1 MRADNHLP
9 NGGTAQGGPLKRE
22 LGERHI
28 RLMALGA
35 CIGVGLFLGSAKA
48 IQMAGPA
55 IMLSY
60 IIGGLA
66 ILVIMRALGEMAVHN
81 PVAGSFSRY
90 AQDYLGPLAGFLTGW
105 NYWFL
110 WLVTCVAEI
119 TAVAVYMGVWF
130 PDVPRWTWALAA
142 LVSMGT
148 VNLIAVKAFGE
159 FEFWFALIKI
169 VTIIAMVVG
178 GIGVIAFGFG
188 NNGVAQGISNL
199 WNHGGFMPNGITGVL
214 MSLQMVMFAYLGVEM
229 IGLTAGEAR
238 NPEKT
243 IPQAIGSVFWRIL
256 LFYVGALFVILS
268 IYPWGEIGTQG
279 SPFVMTFE
287 RLGIKTAAGIINF
300 VVITAAL
307 SSCNGGIFST
317 GRMLYSLAQNGQ
329 APKIF
334 ARTANN
340 GVPRNA
346 LLLSI
351 AALLLGVLLNYL
363 VPEKVFVWVTSIA
376 TFGAIWT
383 WVMILLA
390 QLRFR
395 QGLSAAE
402 RAGLK
407 YRMWLYPIS
416 SYLALAFLVLVVGL
430 MAYFPD
436 TRVAL
441 YIGPA
446 FLVLLTVLFHVFKL
460 QPVNTPQGAVRL
472 PS

>member
-1 MRADNHLP
+1 MSSSDQLHR
-9 NGGTAQGGPLKRE
+9 G

-119 TAVAVYMGVWF
+119 TAVAIYMQIWF
-130 PDVPRWTWALAA
+130 PDVDRWIWALLA
-142 LVSMGT
+142 LASMGT
-148 VNLIAVKAFGE
+148 VNLITVRAFGE

-169 VTIIAMVVG
+169 VTIIALVVAGAGMILFGIGNG
-178 GIGVIAFGFG
+178 GIAT
-188 NNGVAQGISNL
+188 GISNL
-199 WNHGGFMPNGITGVL
+199 WTHGGFMPNGVQGVL

-238 NPEKT
+238 NPQKT
-243 IPQAIGSVFWRIL
+243 IPDAINSVFWRIL
-256 LFYVGALFVILS
+256 LFYVGALFVIMS
-268 IYPWGEIGTQG
+268 IYPWNEIGTQG

-317 GRMLYSLAQNGQ
+317 GRMLYSLAQHGQ
-329 APKIF
+329 APRAF
-334 ARTANN
+334 GRTSGN

-351 AALLLGVLLNYL
+351 FALLLGVLLNYL

-383 WVMILLA
+383 WAMILLA
-390 QLRFR
+390 QMKFR
-395 QGLSAAE
+395 RSLSPAEQGKLQF
-402 RAGLK
+402 K
-407 YRMWLYPIS
+407 MWLFPIS
-416 SYLALAFLVLVVGL
+416 SYLALAFLVLVVAL
-430 MAYFPD
+430 MAFFED
-436 TRVAL
+436 TRIAL

-446 FLVLLTVLFHVFKL
+446 FLVLLTVLFKVFKL
-460 QPVNTPQGAVRL
+460 GNQPDAHLTGNPA
-472 PS
+472 S

>member
-1 MRADNHLP
+1 MSSVGEQKVQD
-9 NGGTAQGGPLKRE
+9 GSLKRE

-55 IMLSY
+55 IMISY
-60 IIGGLA
+60 ILGGLA

-81 PVAGSFSRY
+81 PVAGSFSQY
-90 AQDYLGPLAGFLTGW
+90 AKDYLGPLAGFITGW

-119 TAVAVYMGVWF
+119 TAVAVYMGIWF
-130 PDVPRWTWALAA
+130 PDVPRWIWALAA
-142 LVSMGT
+142 LASMGT
-148 VNLIAVKAFGE
+148 INLIAVRAFGE

-169 VTIIAMVVG
+169 VTILAMVVV
-178 GIGVIAFGFG
+178 GIGMIAFGFG
-188 NNGVAQGISNL
+188 NDGIATGISNL
-199 WNHGGFMPNGITGVL
+199 WAHGGFMPNGIQGVL

-238 NPEKT
+238 NPTKT
-243 IPQAIGSVFWRIL
+243 IPSAINSVFWRIL
-256 LFYVGALFVILS
+256 LFYVGSLFVIMSL
-268 IYPWGEIGTQG
+268 YPWNEIGTQG

-287 RLGIKTAAGIINF
+287 RMGIKTAAGIINF

-317 GRMLYSLAQNGQ
+317 GRMLYSLAQHRQ
-329 APKIF
+329 APAFFGK
-334 ARTANN
+334 ASRS
-340 GVPRNA
+340 GVPRRA
-346 LLLSI
+346 LILSI
-351 AALLLGVLLNYL
+351 LALLLGVLLNYL

-383 WVMILLA
+383 WAMILLA

-395 QGLSAAE
+395 
-402 RAGLK
+402 K
-407 YRMWLYPIS
+407 
-416 SYLALAFLVLVVGL
+416 
-430 MAYFPD
+430 
-436 TRVAL
+436 
-441 YIGPA
+441 
-446 FLVLLTVLFHVFKL
+446 
-460 QPVNTPQGAVRL
+460 
-472 PS
+472 

>member
-1 MRADNHLP
+1 MPVGNHLP
-9 NGGTAQGGPLKRE
+9 HGETAQGGPLKRE

-48 IQMAGPA
+48 IEMAGPA

-130 PDVPRWTWALAA
+130 PDTPRWIWALAA
-142 LVSMGT
+142 LISMGT
-148 VNLIAVKAFGE
+148 INLIAVKAFGE

-169 VTIIAMVVG
+169 VTII
-178 GIGVIAFGFG
+178 GFG
-188 NNGVAQGISNL
+188 NDGVALGISNL
-199 WNHGGFMPNGITGVL
+199 WAHGGFMPNGVQGVL

-229 IGLTAGEAR
+229 IGLTAGEAK
-238 NPEKT
+238 NPQKT
-243 IPQAIGSVFWRIL
+243 IPNAIGSVFWRIL

-268 IYPWGEIGTQG
+268 IYPWNEIGTQG

-307 SSCNGGIFST
+307 SSCNGG
-317 GRMLYSLAQNGQ
+317 RMLYSLAQNGQ
-329 APKIF
+329 APATF
-334 ARTANN
+334 GTTSSN
-340 GVPRNA
+340 GVPRKA

-351 AALLLGVLLNYL
+351 FALLLGVLANYL
-363 VPEKVFVWVTSIA
+363 VPDKVFVWVTSIA

-390 QLRFR
+390 QLKFR
-395 QGLSAAE
+395 KSLSPAE
-402 RAGLK
+402 QKALK
-407 YRMWLYPIS
+407 YRMWLYPVS

-441 YIGPA
+441 YVGPV
-446 FLVLLTVLFHVFKL
+446 FLVFLTVLFYVFKL
-460 QPVNTPQGAVRL
+460 QPTQDGLGAQR
-472 PS
+472 SA